1 VPDGVVFIPN
11 TFTPNGDGK
20 NDVFRVYGKSIK
32 NIDMR
37 VYDRWGKEV
46 YQASE
51 LDPVW
56 DGTSAGRIMNTA
68 VFVYYAR
75 IEFMNGAIWER
86 KGDVTLLR

>member
-37 VYDRWGKEV
+37 IYDRWGDMV
-46 YQASE
+46 YFSSE
-51 LDPVW
+51 QDPYW
-56 DGTSAGRIMNTA
+56 DGSMHDKMMNTA
-68 VFVYYAR
+68 VFVYMIR
-75 IEFMNGAIWER
+75 IDFLNGVSWYR
-86 KGDVTLLR
+86 KGDITLLR